1 MRIVCP
7 RCVAQYEVDESAIP
21 ATGREVQCANCENI
35 WFQDYIEMLPDRAG
49 EISPNADSKSV
60 FDDLDDASEVNFHSQ
75 RSQAPE
81 PPAARPSA
89 IETSDDEEVE
99 NLLADTSDE
108 DEIDS
113 FYDDEDEDDG
123 DDQPATNIP
132 LTPVNEDVLNVL
144 RSEAAFSSASA
155 AREQLDAAAANA
167 IDGDG
172 EERKLA
178 ADQSF
183 AERKETETA
192 VEPEE
197 TEDPQEAVELEDAAK
212 ADEGEEPDR
221 EETTETAVED
231 PEDSAPDDT
240 QTDTDD
246 SDLDFADL
254 TAFLDAHSDAEQ
266 SEEPEEEPEVE
277 NDEDLDEE
285 DDNTPTF
292 DPLSDLDAIR
302 SQLDTIGAERAA
314 NEDEDDD
321 GIDYTPILPSD
332 DPISNLSDEE
342 ENPYDQADS
351 LETDDSVT
359 DDLDLSELDDTSDLL
374 ASVRSQSADAEAETD
389 DDFEDDFDDLDEL
402 DEDRPRHA
410 YRADGAKSQD
420 TDPDE
425 DDLDPDD
432 DDDGEDDDLDEEAVA
447 HTSAAAAT
455 AASVSAALGMSRPRA
470 KNTQP
475 RARIMQGFGLSEGGQ
490 DPEFDPALD
499 DAPES
504 FDAADLPEPTQ
515 AERKSLLPDVDELDA
530 SLRSEA
536 DHPRRRDREMRE
548 AHEEE
553 ISRTSGGFRRAFV
566 WTVFVFA
573 VLFALY
579 LLRPMIVSAL
589 PGAAVVLDPYAAAID
604 SLRLLIDKI
613 TGS

>member
-49 EISPNADSKSV
+49 EISPDADTKSV
-60 FDDLDDASEVNFHSQ
+60 FDDLDDASEVNFHSH
-75 RSQAPE
+75 RSTAPE
-81 PPAARPSA
+81 PPVARPSA
-89 IETSDDEEVE
+89 IETSDDEDVE

-113 FYDDEDEDDG
+113 FYDDEDEDD
-123 DDQPATNIP
+123 DDDLPATNIP

-144 RSEAAFSSASA
+144 RSEAAFSSASV

-178 ADQSF
+178 ADKAF
-183 AERKETETA
+183 AESE
-192 VEPEE
+192 EPAAAA
-197 TEDPQEAVELEDAAK
+197 EA
-212 ADEGEEPDR
+212 ADLEEPDLDAAV
-221 EETTETAVED
+221 ETAIEE
-231 PEDSAPDDT
+231 PEDSAPV
-240 QTDTDD
+240 DTDD
-246 SDLDFADL
+246 GDLDFADL
-254 TAFLDAHSDAEQ
+254 TAFLDAHSDTEKA
-266 SEEPEEEPEVE
+266 EEPEEEPEVE
-277 NDEDLDEE
+277 DGELDDEDDGP
-285 DDNTPTF
+285 PTF

-302 SQLDTIGAERAA
+302 SQLDTIGAEREA
-314 NEDEDDD
+314 NDDDDEDD

-332 DPISNLSDEE
+332 DPISDLSDEE
-342 ENPYDQADS
+342 ENPYDQEDS
-351 LETDDSVT
+351 LETDDGVT

-374 ASVRSQSADAEAETD
+374 AAVRSQSRD
-389 DDFEDDFDDLDEL
+389 DDTESDDDFDDKFDDDLDDDFDDL

-410 YRADGAKSQD
+410 YRADGAKSHED
-420 TDPDE
+420 DEGE
-425 DDLDPDD
+425 DDLDS
-432 DDDGEDDDLDEEAVA
+432 EEDDLDEDAVA
-447 HTSAAAAT
+447 NTSSAAAT

-470 KNTQP
+470 KNTRP
-475 RARIMQGFGLSEGGQ
+475 RARIMQGFGLSEDGQ
-490 DPEFDPALD
+490 DPEFDPDLD
-499 DAPES
+499 DTPES
-504 FDAADLPEPTQ
+504 FDATDLPEPTQ

-553 ISRTSGGFRRAFV
+553 VARKSGGFRRAFV

-573 VLFALY
+573 VLIALY
-579 LLRPMIVSAL
+579 LLRPMIVATL

-604 SLRLLIDKI
+604 SLRLLIEKV
-613 TGS
+613 TGG

>member
-49 EISPNADSKSV
+49 DISPNADTKSV
-60 FDDLDDASEVNFHSQ
+60 FDDLDDASSVNFHSK
-75 RSQAPE
+75 RSNAPE

-113 FYDDEDEDDG
+113 FYDDEDADD

-178 ADQSF
+178 ADKAH
-183 AERKETETA
+183 AESQQTEA
-192 VEPEE
+192 EPEPV
-197 TEDPQEAVELEDAAK
+197 DS
-212 ADEGEEPDR
+212 EEPSEGPEPESAAEAADL
-221 EETTETAVED
+221 EEPELDEVAE
-231 PEDSAPDDT
+231 PAAAEIEDSA
-240 QTDTDD
+240 QDD
-246 SDLDFADL
+246 SAQVDANDDGDLDFADL
-254 TAFLDAHSDAEQ
+254 TAFLDAHSDTEN
-266 SEEPEEEPEVE
+266 EDEPEEEPEVE
-277 NDEDLDEE
+277 DDDLEE
-285 DDNTPTF
+285 EVDARPTF
-292 DPLSDLDAIR
+292 DPLSDLEAIR
-302 SQLDTIGAERAA
+302 SQLDSIGAERDAA
-314 NEDEDDD
+314 EGEEDDDD

-332 DPISNLSDEE
+332 DPISALSDAEK
-342 ENPYDQADS
+342 NPYDQEDS
-351 LETDDSVT
+351 LETDDGVT

-374 ASVRSQSADAEAETD
+374 AAVRSQSGADESEAD
-389 DDFEDDFDDLDEL
+389 DTFEDDFDDLD
-402 DEDRPRHA
+402 DERPRHA

-420 TDPDE
+420 DDP
-425 DDLDPDD
+425 
-432 DDDGEDDDLDEEAVA
+432 EDDDPDTDEVA
-447 HTSAAAAT
+447 HTSSAAAT
-455 AASVSAALGMSRPRA
+455 AATVSAALGMSRPRA

-475 RARIMQGFGLSEGGQ
+475 RARIMQGFGLNDGGQ
-490 DPEFDPALD
+490 DPDFDQEHD
-499 DAPES
+499 DAPKS
-504 FDAADLPEPTQ
+504 FDDTDQPEPTQ
-515 AERKSLLPDVDELDA
+515 AERKSLLPDVEELDA

-553 ISRTSGGFRRAFV
+553 IASKSGGFRRAFV

-579 LLRPMIVSAL
+579 LLRPMIVATL

-604 SLRLLIDKI
+604 SLRLLIDKV